1 MKKLLAA
8 IIILAATAPLGA
20 TVGCSEI
27 TEGSCVTA
35 IRVTNDSNSN
45 ETYDILI
52 DGVRVGAITPGGSDT
67 FSTTPGNHI
76 VAINFAGG
84 GIACTPAFPAVA
96 ECTTFGLVCRA

>member
-1 MKKLLAA
+1 MKKLFAA

-20 TVGCSEI
+20 TAGCSEI
-27 TEGSCVTA
+27 TGSCVTA
-35 IRVTNDSNSN
+35 IKVTNDSVSN

-67 FSTTPGNHI
+67 FNTTPGNHL
-76 VAINFAGG
+76 VQINFAGG
-84 GIACTPAFPAVA
+84 GIACTPAAPAVE